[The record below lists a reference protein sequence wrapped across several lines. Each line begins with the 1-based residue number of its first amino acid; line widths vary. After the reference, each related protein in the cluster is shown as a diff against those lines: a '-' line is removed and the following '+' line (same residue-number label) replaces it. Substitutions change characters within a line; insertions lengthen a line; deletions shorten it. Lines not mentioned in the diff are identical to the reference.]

1 MKIKVGDRV
10 ETIDDAVIGTV
21 IRIVDNTI
29 SIESEDGFEFEFS
42 PNELIKLNTKD
53 DVNLASFSNRSISE
67 ITKEKEGSKKRKVPT
82 VKPKDRNRPMFVVD
96 LHIHQLTDSTKGLTN
111 FDMLNKQLDTARAQL
126 EFAIRQRMQNMVFI
140 HGIGEGVLKLELHT
154 LLSRYNNVAFYDA
167 DYKTCL
173 LYTSPSPR
181 DRQKS
186 RMPSSA

>member
-82 VKPKDRNRPMFVVD
+82 VKPKDRNRPKFVVD

-140 HGIGEGVLKLELHT
+140 HGVGEGVLKLELHT
-154 LLSRYNNVAFYDA
+154 FLSRYNNVAFYDA
-167 DYKTCL
+167 DYKTYGL
-173 LYTSPSPR
+173 GATEVKIFQNTAP
-181 DRQKS
+181 
-186 RMPSSA
+186 